1 VNLKLLLEICK
12 ARFWVIALVLT
23 GTVAMASW
31 VTLRTPPSYTAAT
44 SLVVDFQQ
52 NRGPFDELGVARQ
65 YASGYLATQVD
76 IIRSRSVAV
85 RVVESL
91 PPPTKAAT
99 IAAFLDP
106 EQASQRPN
114 IVRGNLAVELLD
126 NLTVRSSGESQVL
139 TLAFT
144 SPDPKLSAAIADAFA
159 EAYINVSLELQVEP
173 ARRNAQWFDGQ
184 LKALRA
190 RHEEN
195 QRLLT
200 AYQREKGLV
209 SVDER
214 LDVESRRLEELSSAL
229 VEAQTSK
236 YDVESRQLGSQH
248 PEYRRAVE
256 RERSVQSSLNR
267 QKQRV
272 QEIQQQR
279 DELSLL
285 ARDVENSRNVYDQ
298 ALQQYSQSTMQSQ
311 FTGTNIAV
319 LSRAAAPS
327 RPSGPN
333 IVVNLAMAVVL
344 GLVLGFGMAFTLEA
358 LDRRIRVPEDL
369 SEDLQVAVLA
379 RL

>member
-1 VNLKLLLEICK
+1 VNPKHLLEVCK
-12 ARFWVIALVLT
+12 ARFWVIALILL
-23 GTVAMASW
+23 GTVAVAGW
-31 VTLRTPPSYTAAT
+31 VTMRTPPRYTAAT
-44 SLVVDFQQ
+44 SLVVDFQ
-52 NRGPFDELGVARQ
+52 NKGPFDELGVARQ
-65 YASGYLATQVD
+65 FASGYLETQVD

-85 RVVESL
+85 KVVESL

-99 IAAFLDP
+99 IAAFLDAD
-106 EQASQRPN
+106 QASEGPN
-114 IVRGNLAVELLD
+114 AVLGSLVVELLANLAVR
-126 NLTVRSSGESQVL
+126 TSGESQVL

-144 SPDPKLSAAIADAFA
+144 SPDPRLSAAIADAFA

-248 PEYRRAVE
+248 PEYRRVIE
-256 RERSVQSSLNR
+256 RERSVQNSLNR

-298 ALQQYSQSTMQSQ
+298 ALQQYSQSMMQSQ

-333 IVVNLAMAVVL
+333 LLINLGLAVML
-344 GLVLGFGMAFTLEA
+344 GLVLGFGTAFALEV

-369 SEDLQVAVLA
+369 SEDLHVPVLA

>member
-1 VNLKLLLEICK
+1 MNLKHFLQVCI
-12 ARFWVIALVLT
+12 ARFWVIALILL
-23 GTVAMASW
+23 GTVATAVV
-31 VTLRTPPSYTAAT
+31 VTMREPPRYTAAT
-44 SLVVDFQQ
+44 SLVVDSQDK
-52 NRGPFDELGVARQ
+52 GPFDQLGVARQ
-65 YASGYLATQVD
+65 YVSGYLATQVD
-76 IIRSRSVAV
+76 IIRSRSVALK
-85 RVVESL
+85 VVEAL
-91 PPPTKAAT
+91 PPPTKAAA

-106 EQASQRPN
+106 DQAAERPN
-114 IVRGNLAVELLD
+114 VVRGNLAAELLD
-126 NLTVRSSGESQVL
+126 NLIVRSSGESQVL

-144 SPDPKLSAAIADAFA
+144 SPDPKLSAAVADAFA
-159 EAYINVSLELQVEP
+159 EAYINQSLELQVEP

-184 LKALRA
+184 LKDLRA
-190 RHEEN
+190 RHEEK

-200 AYQREKGLV
+200 VYQREKGLV

-214 LDVESRRLEELSSAL
+214 LDVESRRLQELSTAL
-229 VEAQTSK
+229 VEAQTNT

-248 PEYRRAVE
+248 PEYRRAIE

-285 ARDVENSRNVYDQ
+285 ARDVENSRNMYDQ

-319 LSRAAAPS
+319 LSRAATPD

-333 IVVNLAMAVVL
+333 LLINTALGVLL
-344 GLVLGFGMAFTLEA
+344 GLVFGLGMAFVLEA
-358 LDRRIRVPEDL
+358 LDRRIRIPEDL
-369 SEDLQVAVLA
+369 SEDLHVPVLA

>member
-1 VNLKLLLEICK
+1 MNFKHFLQVCK
-12 ARFWVIALVLT
+12 ARFWVIALILL
-23 GTVAMASW
+23 GTMATAAV
-31 VTLRTPPSYTAAT
+31 VTMRTPPKYTAAT
-44 SLVVDFQQ
+44 SLVVDFQ
-52 NRGPFDELGVARQ
+52 NKGPFDELSVARQ
-65 YASGYLATQVD
+65 FASGYLATQVD

-85 RVVESL
+85 KVVESL
-91 PPPTKAAT
+91 PPRTKAAI
-99 IAAFLDP
+99 IAAFLDSD
-106 EQASQRPN
+106 QASEGPN
-114 IVRGNLAVELLD
+114 AVLGSLVVELLA
-126 NLTVRSSGESQVL
+126 NLTVRTSGESQVL

-144 SPDPKLSAAIADAFA
+144 SPDPRLSAAIADAFA

-248 PEYRRAVE
+248 PEYRRVIE

-333 IVVNLAMAVVL
+333 LLINLGLAMIL
-344 GLVLGFGMAFTLEA
+344 GLVLGFGMAFALEV

-369 SEDLQVAVLA
+369 SEDLHIPVLA

>member
-1 VNLKLLLEICK
+1 MSLKRFLQVFK
-12 ARFWVIALVLT
+12 ARFWVIALILL
-23 GTVAMASW
+23 GTVATAVL
-31 VTLRTPPSYTAAT
+31 VTMKMPPRYTTAT
-44 SLVVDFQQ
+44 SLVVDSQSK
-52 NRGPFDELGVARQ
+52 GPFDQIGVARQ
-65 YASGYLATQVD
+65 YAAGYLATQLD
-76 IIRSRSVAV
+76 IIQSRSVALK
-85 RVVESL
+85 VVEML
-91 PPPTKAAT
+91 PPQTKAAA
-99 IAAFLDP
+99 IAAFLDAR
-106 EQASQRPN
+106 QALEGN
-114 IVRGNLAVELLD
+114 KVVRGYLAAALRD
-126 NLTVRSSGESQVL
+126 NLSVYSSRESQVL
-139 TLAFT
+139 TLEFT

-190 RHEEN
+190 RHEEK
-195 QRLLT
+195 QRRLT

-214 LDVESRRLEELSSAL
+214 LDVESRRLQELSTAL
-229 VEAQTSK
+229 VEAQTNK

-248 PEYRRAVE
+248 PEYQRAIE

-285 ARDVENSRNVYDQ
+285 ARDVENSRNMYDQ

-319 LSRAAAPS
+319 LSRAALPV
-327 RPSGPN
+327 RPSAPN
-333 IVVNLAMAVVL
+333 LLINMMLAVSL
-344 GLVLGFGMAFTLEA
+344 GLILGFGTAFALEA
-358 LDRRIRVPEDL
+358 LDRRIRIPEDL
-369 SEDLQVAVLA
+369 SEGLHIAVLG